1 MILEFTKSDLLEYID
16 KEEIQETIKSQVEWT
31 IKEQVK
37 SILRDETVL
46 KSAVVKLLEKT
57 IVEDLELGKKVK
69 EALEER
75 LFESV
80 KTLSDWDFTHYSG
93 LKEKITE
100 ITNREESQIKCL
112 LTKRILDSINNVEI
126 TNWDIRNI
134 ILEIV
139 KNSILNKEDKLNT
152 KETLEA
158 FIEINLDRVV
168 NKLLEC

>member
-37 SILRDETVL
+37 SILKDENVL
-46 KSAVVKLLEKT
+46 KTAVVKLLEKT
-57 IVEDLELGKKVK
+57 ISEDLELGKKVK

-75 LFESV
+75 LFESI
-80 KTLSDWDFTHYSG
+80 KILTDWDFTYYAG

-100 ITNREESQIKCL
+100 IVNRDESQIKCL
-112 LTKRILDSINNVEI
+112 LTKRVLEGVDNVEI
-126 TNWDIRNI
+126 TEWDIRNI
-134 ILEIV
+134 ILGIV
-139 KNSILNKEDKLNT
+139 KNSILNNEDKFNT
-152 KETLEA
+152 KKTLEE
-158 FIEINLDRVV
+158 FVEINLDRVI